1 MIDIPVYS
9 IHGIPV
15 AVKTPA
21 PLTSR
26 EGITVNNYINHLCV
40 WNPALQDWTNINN
53 IVAVGTVNS
62 GYEKVFNTKP
72 CFLTIALQIWLFLM
86 LLTGNIRDN
95 RLDATN
101 IIIGILFG
109 LVNTIIVSNVFS
121 RYAIKLE
128 K

>member
-1 MIDIPVYS
+1 MS
-9 IHGIPV
+9 I
-15 AVKTPA
+15 
-21 PLTSR
+21 R
-26 EGITVNNYINHLCV
+26 
-40 WNPALQDWTNINN
+40 
-53 IVAVGTVNS
+53 IV
-62 GYEKVFNTKP
+62 YEKVFNTKP